1 MATGKR
7 QTGIAVKVVG
17 RLESVWRYPV
27 KSMPGEALPEAYVSF
42 AGVLGDRFYAVHHAG
57 APKAFPFLTVRSRR
71 EMLLFHP
78 RFRRPELSR
87 IPGNLIEAETRGPGL
102 TPLFPS
108 SDDLALEIE
117 TPDGRKLSAS
127 DPALPALIGG
137 DQFNAPDLTLIRS
150 DRAMTD
156 CRPLS
161 LLSTQ
166 TIDGIGRAVGLT
178 LDKRRFRENLY
189 VDLDGGDGFAEDAFV
204 GRRLRIGAK
213 LAVHILERDIR
224 CRMIGI
230 DPETLDENPEILRH
244 VAKHHDNTAGVYAAV
259 LVEGLVRP
267 GDEIVLL
274 D

>member
-1 MATGKR
+1 M
-7 QTGIAVKVVG
+7 KVVG

-27 KSMPGEALPEAYVSF
+27 KSMPGESLPEAYVSF
-42 AGVLGDRFYAVHHAG
+42 AGVLGDRVYAVHHAS
-57 APKAFPFLTVRSRR
+57 APTAFPFLTARSRK
-71 EMLLFHP
+71 EMLRFRP
-78 RFRRPELSR
+78 RFLRAERSR
-87 IPGNLIEAETRGPGL
+87 APANLIEAETRGAGL

-117 TPDGRKLSAS
+117 PPDGKTLSAS

-137 DQFNAPDLTLIRS
+137 DQFDPSDLTIIRS

-156 CRPLS
+156 CRPLA
-161 LLSTQ
+161 LLSIQ
-166 TIDGIGRAVGLT
+166 TIDGISRAVGLT

-189 VDLDGGDGFAEDAFV
+189 VDLDGGASFAEDAFV
-204 GRRLRIGAK
+204 GRRLRIGPKAT
-213 LAVHILERDIR
+213 VHILERDIR

-230 DPETLDENPEILRH
+230 DPQTLDENPEILRY
-244 VAKHHDNTAGVYAAV
+244 VAKNHDNMAGVYAAV

-267 GDEIVLL
+267 GDDITLL